1 MKKTKVFVVISL
13 ISSGV
18 VLWALL
24 EHDIIGIVTPG
35 NIRDRDTQGIAESK
49 YYWLVIL

>member
-24 EHDIIGIVTPG
+24 EHDIIGIVTPF
-35 NIRDRDTQGIAESK
+35 NIRDSTQGIAESK